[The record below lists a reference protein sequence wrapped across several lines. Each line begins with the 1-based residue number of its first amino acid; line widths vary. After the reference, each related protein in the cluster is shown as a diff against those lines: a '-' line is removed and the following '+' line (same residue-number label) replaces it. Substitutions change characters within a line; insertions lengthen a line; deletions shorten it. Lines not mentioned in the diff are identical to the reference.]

1 MLQKT
6 VTTDFLEKKRVANNG
21 ISPQYYVE
29 DNHEP
34 IIPRDIYMRVQEEMI
49 RRANLRSGDEHQK
62 KRIYSSKYA
71 LSSICVCEKC
81 GDIYRRVAWNN
92 RGKHSTV
99 WRCCTRMDSGL
110 NVCDAPT
117 INETVLQ
124 KAVMTAIN
132 EVLGKKS
139 TVIDSLKAILDK
151 GISTEEDDR
160 IHEIDEKMVN
170 IQKELVSRATAK
182 QNYDDLSDEIFRL
195 REEKQKLMAKQA
207 EDSGKRIMR
216 EELITYLDE
225 QSGLLEEYNDS
236 LVRKLIERIVIHEDG
251 TFTVEFKSETKITVA

>member
-1 MLQKT
+1 
-6 VTTDFLEKKRVANNG
+6 
-21 ISPQYYVE
+21 
-29 DNHEP
+29 
-34 IIPRDIYMRVQEEMI
+34 
-49 RRANLRSGDEHQK
+49 
-62 KRIYSSKYA
+62 
-71 LSSICVCEKC
+71 
-81 GDIYRRVAWNN
+81 
-92 RGKHSTV
+92 
-99 WRCCTRMDSGL
+99 MDSGL